1 MIKTPKP
8 LLIDLYQIVPYAS
21 ITVCMYVILAPR
33 YTSVY
38 TPVCWY
44 AGMPRH
50 RYIHLKDKKFQS
62 YKNISQTEHKNPISN
77 KFYVKIKQII
87 MVWQFS
93 YKCMAI
99 CISKLPIGT
108 LPYYGNLPVGSL
120 PIDQCSVV

>member
-38 TPVCWY
+38 TPVCWF

-50 RYIHLKDKKFQS
+50 LIHTLEKEIV
-62 YKNISQTEHKNPISN
+62 IS
-77 KFYVKIKQII
+77 F
-87 MVWQFS
+87 
-93 YKCMAI
+93 
-99 CISKLPIGT
+99 
-108 LPYYGNLPVGSL
+108 
-120 PIDQCSVV
+120 

>member
-38 TPVCWY
+38 TPVCWF

-50 RYIHLKDKKFQS
+50 RPYPAPHLTSCQGGVSDGSFG
-62 YKNISQTEHKNPISN
+62 
-77 KFYVKIKQII
+77 QIDPAKRLSDR
-87 MVWQFS
+87 QGQNLGS
-93 YKCMAI
+93 MAP
-99 CISKLPIGT
+99 SIGR
-108 LPYYGNLPVGSL
+108 
-120 PIDQCSVV
+120 